1 MRQRPRAPLGPC
13 LGRILLY
20 VPKQGPSRGRT
31 GIGSGISGERGG
43 EGGLV
48 LYSGGPLYYYITTL
62 SHLSPDTGRDHQP
75 ETGLNH
81 RLNCTCVGSVGAHP
95 SMPWARAGSTQ
106 IPRKVGP
113 AQTWV
118 NAVVPSRAIQVDF
131 RPPTP
136 LKCAFLGPKCAFL
149 GPKCPYLRHA

>member
-1 MRQRPRAPLGPC
+1 MFPNGAPALDG
-13 LGRILLY
+13 LESA
-20 VPKQGPSRGRT
+20 VVSR
-31 GIGSGISGERGG
+31 EREGG

-62 SHLSPDTGRDHQP
+62 SHLPPDTGRDHQP

-95 SMPWARAGSTQ
+95 PMPWARAGSTQ
-106 IPRKVGP
+106 IPTKVGP

-118 NAVVPSRAIQVDF
+118 NAVVPSRAIQVDS

-136 LKCAFLGPKCAFL
+136 LKCAFLGPKCVFFDPKCAFL